1 MTRTAPA
8 TSRRPLAGLAA
19 AEIIS
24 TTGTEMTAIALPWFV
39 LVSSESATKMG
50 AVLAAEFVGMTV
62 LGLWGG
68 RVAGAL
74 GSRQMMLA
82 CDLTRAGLVALIP
95 ILYWVDALSFA
106 LLLVVGFL
114 VGAFFPAYTAS
125 QRLVLA
131 GIVGDDELRLTR
143 VGGLLSSVNETASFV
158 GPALGGVL
166 VVLIG
171 PENVLLVDAGS
182 YLVAFLLVATLVP
195 RLPAATSEEDGPGG
209 VVEGLRYLGRARGL
223 RGQVIGLGISQIS
236 WTAMVAT
243 LPVLALRD
251 GGAWVAGWLLGSY
264 GLGSIVG
271 GLLSARAKRTGGHTA
286 AWAMVAIA
294 GSTWLLLLPVP
305 VWALTL
311 AIAVN
316 GLGSGLFYPRFF
328 SSLTTSTPPALRA
341 RVMTSVTIALAVP
354 APIGF
359 LGAGYLSEHTGSTTA
374 SLLLVTTSATLGAAV
389 TIRALRRAP
398 QPALEPAEEGTSDA
412 GPSLGS
418 RP

>member
-1 MTRTAPA
+1 VTVSPTA
-8 TSRRPLAGLAA
+8 TTRRPLAGLAA

-39 LVSSESATKMG
+39 LVTTGSPTRMG

-74 GSRQMMLA
+74 GSRRMMLT

-95 ILYWVDALSFA
+95 ILYWFNALAFG
-106 LLLVVGFL
+106 LLLTVGFL
-114 VGAFFPAYTAS
+114 VGAFFPAYTSS

-131 GIVGDDELRLTR
+131 GIVGEDELRLTR
-143 VGGLLSSVNETASFV
+143 VGGLLGSVNEAASFI
-158 GPALGGVL
+158 GPALGGGL

-171 PENVLLVDAGS
+171 PEKVLLVDAAS

-195 RLPAATSEEDGPGG
+195 RRLAAASEEDTSGG
-209 VVEGLRYLGRARGL
+209 VGEGLRYLFRTRGL

-251 GGAWVAGWLLGSY
+251 GGGASVAGWLLGSY
-264 GLGSIVG
+264 GLGSVVG
-271 GLLSARAKRTGGHTA
+271 GLLSARARRTGGHTA
-286 AWAMVAIA
+286 AGAMVVIA
-294 GSTWLLLLPVP
+294 ASTWLLFLPVP

-311 AIAVN
+311 AVGLN

-328 SSLTTSTPPALRA
+328 SHLTTSTPPALRA
-341 RVMTSVTIALAVP
+341 RVMTSVTIAMSLP
-354 APIGF
+354 APVGF
-359 LGAGYLSEHTGSTTA
+359 LGAGYLSQHTGSTTA
-374 SLLLVTTSATLGAAV
+374 SLLLVAASATVGAAV
-389 TIRALRRAP
+389 TIRALRPAP
-398 QPALEPAEEGTSDA
+398 EPVEGGTPDG
-412 GPSLGS
+412 GPS
-418 RP
+418 P

>member
-1 MTRTAPA
+1 MTRTATA
-8 TSRRPLAGLAA
+8 RRPLVGLAA

-39 LVSSESATKMG
+39 LVSTGSPTRRG

-68 RVAGAL
+68 KVAGAL
-74 GSRQMMLA
+74 GPRQMMLA
-82 CDLTRAGLVALIP
+82 CDLTRAGLVALVP
-95 ILYWVDALSFA
+95 ILYWAGALSFA
-106 LLLVVGFL
+106 VLLTVGFL
-114 VGAFFPAYTAS
+114 VGAFFPAYTSS

-131 GIVGDDELRLTR
+131 GLVDDDELRLTR

-158 GPALGGVL
+158 GPALGGAL

-171 PENVLLVDAGS
+171 PEKVLMVDAVS
-182 YLVAFLLVATLVP
+182 YLAAFLLVATLVP
-195 RLPAATSEEDGPGG
+195 RRPAAASVEDGPRG
-209 VVEGLRYLGRARGL
+209 VGEGLRYLFGARGL

-264 GLGSIVG
+264 GLGSVAG
-271 GLLSARAKRTGGHTA
+271 GLLSARAKRTGGNTA
-286 AWAMVAIA
+286 AWAMVVIA
-294 GSTWLLLLPVP
+294 ASTWLLFLPVP

-311 AIAVN
+311 AVALN

-328 SSLTTSTPPALRA
+328 SYLTTSTPPALRA
-341 RVMTSVTIALAVP
+341 RVMTSVTIAWSVP

-359 LGAGYLSEHTGSTTA
+359 LGAGYLSQHTGSTTA
-374 SLLLVTTSATLGAAV
+374 SLLLVATSATFGAVV

-398 QPALEPAEEGTSDA
+398 QPTAEPTEGGPSDP
-412 GPSLGS
+412 GPSLAS